1 MKILVVGGAGYI
13 GSHFVLE
20 ASKKGNEVTV
30 FDDLSSGFKSN
41 LNDNIS
47 FYKGSTLSKKELNS
61 VMLSDNFDVAVHLAA
76 FKAAGESMLNPWKY
90 ATNNIIGG
98 LNLIESCVKNNIK
111 NVIFSSS
118 AAVYGTPQYTP
129 IDEDHPLLPIN
140 YYGYSKLIIEQNLK
154 WFSKLKGIRY
164 ASLRYFN
171 AAGYDSDYKKFQV
184 ESDPQN
190 LIPLVMEVA
199 LGMRDKLEVFG
210 NDYATPDGTGIR
222 DYIHVK
228 DLAEGHLASIDYII
242 NKKKNLVINL
252 GAGEGFSVLD
262 ILKKTELI
270 SNKKLKYV
278 ISERR
283 DGDPDIVI
291 SSSKKA
297 KQLIGWLPARSDL
310 DNIIKTSWAKYSY
323 NMKVNKL

>member
-1 MKILVVGGAGYI
+1 MKILVIGGAGYI

-20 ASKKGNEVTV
+20 ASKKGNDVTV

-41 LNDNIS
+41 LNNNIS
-47 FYKGSTLSKKELNS
+47 FYEGSTLSKKELDS

-76 FKAAGESMLNPWKY
+76 FKAAGESMVNPEKY
-90 ATNNIIGG
+90 ASNNIIGG
-98 LNLIESCVKNNIK
+98 INLIDSCVKNNIK

-129 IDEDHPLLPIN
+129 IDENHPLLPIN
-140 YYGYSKLIIEQNLK
+140 YYGYSKLIMEQNLK

-171 AAGYDSDYKKFQV
+171 AAGYDSDCKKFQV

-199 LGMRDKLEVFG
+199 LEKRAQLKVFG
-210 NDYATPDGTGIR
+210 DDYATPDGTGIR
-222 DYIHVK
+222 DYIHVT

-242 NKKKNLVINL
+242 NKNENLEINL
-252 GAGEGFSVLD
+252 GTGEGFSVLD
-262 ILKKTELI
+262 IIKKTE
-270 SNKKLKYV
+270 SVANKNIKYV

-283 DGDPDIVI
+283 AGDPDIVI

-297 KQLIGWLPARSDL
+297 NQLIGWSPKRSDL
-310 DNIIKTSWAKYSY
+310 DSIIKSSWATYSY
-323 NMKVNKL
+323 NMKTNKK

>member
-47 FYKGSTLSKKELNS
+47 FYKGSTLSKKELDL
-61 VMLSDNFDVAVHLAA
+61 VMLSDNFDVVVHLAA
-76 FKAAGESMLNPWKY
+76 FKAAGESMLNPGRY

-98 LNLIESCVKNNIK
+98 LNLIESCVKNNIQ

-129 IDEDHPLLPIN
+129 IDETHPLLPIN

-154 WFSKLKGIRY
+154 WYSKLKGIRY

-171 AAGYDSDYKKFQV
+171 AAGYDSDSKEFQV

-199 LGMRDKLEVFG
+199 LEKRNQLKVFG
-210 NDYATPDGTGIR
+210 DDYATHDGTGIR

-228 DLAEGHLASIDYII
+228 DLAEGHLKSIDYVT
-242 NKKKNLVINL
+242 NNNKNLEINL
-252 GAGEGFSVLD
+252 GTGEGFSVLD
-262 ILKKTELI
+262 IIKKTEII
-270 SNKKLKYV
+270 SNKKVNHV
-278 ISERR
+278 ISKRR
-283 DGDPDIVI
+283 DGDPDIVL
-291 SSSKKA
+291 SSSDKA
-297 KQLIGWLPARSDL
+297 KQLIGWSPTRSDL
-310 DNIIKTSWAKYSY
+310 DNIIKSSWDTYNY
-323 NMKVNKL
+323 NMKANKL

>member
-1 MKILVVGGAGYI
+1 LKILVVGGAGYI

-20 ASKKGNEVTV
+20 AHKKGNEVTV
-30 FDDLSSGFKSN
+30 FDDLSSGSKLN
-41 LNDNIS
+41 LNDNIA
-47 FYKGSTLSKKELNS
+47 FTKGSTLSKKDLDE
-61 VMLSDNFDVAVHLAA
+61 VMSSDNFDVAVHLAA
-76 FKAAGESMLNPWKY
+76 FKAAGESMLNPGKY
-90 ATNNIIGG
+90 ASNNIIGG

-111 NVIFSSS
+111 NIIFSSS

-129 IDEDHPLLPIN
+129 IDEAHPVLPIN

-171 AAGYDSDYKKFQV
+171 AAGYDSEFKKFQV

-199 LGMRDKLEVFG
+199 LKKRNQLKVFG
-210 NDYATPDGTGIR
+210 DDYATPDGTGIR
-222 DYIHVK
+222 DYIHVT
-228 DLAEGHLASIDYII
+228 DLAKGHLASIDYIM
-242 NKKKNLVINL
+242 NNNKNLEINL
-252 GAGEGFSVLD
+252 GTGEGFSVLD
-262 ILKKTELI
+262 IVKKTEI
-270 SNKKLKYV
+270 VSNKRINYV
-278 ISERR
+278 ISARR
-283 DGDPDIVI
+283 AGDPDIVL

-297 KQLIGWLPARSDL
+297 NQLIGWSPTRSDL
-310 DNIIKTSWAKYSY
+310 DNIIKSSWATYNY

>member
-20 ASKKGNEVTV
+20 ASKKGNEITV

-47 FYKGSTLSKKELNS
+47 FYEGSTLSKKELDS
-61 VMLSDNFDVAVHLAA
+61 VMQSDNFDVAVHLAA
-76 FKAAGESMLNPWKY
+76 FKAAGESMLNPGKY

-171 AAGYDSDYKKFQV
+171 AAGYDSDCKKFQV
-184 ESDPQN
+184 GSDPQN

-199 LGMRDKLEVFG
+199 LGIRDKLEVFG

-228 DLAEGHLASIDYII
+228 DLAEAHLASIDYII
-242 NKKKNLVINL
+242 NNDKNLEINL
-252 GAGEGFSVLD
+252 GTGAGFSVLD
-262 ILKKTELI
+262 IVKKTEII
-270 SNKKLKYV
+270 SNKKINYV

-283 DGDPDIVI
+283 AGDPDIVL
-291 SSSKKA
+291 SSSNKA
-297 KQLIGWLPARSDL
+297 KQLIGWSPARSDL
-310 DNIIKTSWAKYSY
+310 DNIIKSSWATYNY
-323 NMKVNKL
+323 NMKANKL

>member
-1 MKILVVGGAGYI
+1 
-13 GSHFVLE
+13 
-20 ASKKGNEVTV
+20 
-30 FDDLSSGFKSN
+30 
-41 LNDNIS
+41 
-47 FYKGSTLSKKELNS
+47 
-61 VMLSDNFDVAVHLAA
+61 
-76 FKAAGESMLNPWKY
+76 
-90 ATNNIIGG
+90 
-98 LNLIESCVKNNIK
+98 
-111 NVIFSSS
+111 
-118 AAVYGTPQYTP
+118 P

-171 AAGYDSDYKKFQV
+171 AAGYDSDCNKFQV

-199 LGMRDKLEVFG
+199 LEKRYQLKVFG
-210 NDYATPDGTGIR
+210 DDYATPDGTGIR

-242 NKKKNLVINL
+242 KNNKNLEINL
-252 GAGEGFSVLD
+252 GTGEGFSVLD
-262 ILKKTELI
+262 IVKLTEII
-270 SNKKLKYV
+270 SNKKINYV
-278 ISERR
+278 ISDRR
-283 DGDPDIVI
+283 AGDPDIVL

-297 KQLIGWLPARSDL
+297 KQLIGWSPTRSDL
-310 DNIIKTSWAKYSY
+310 DNIIKSSWDTYSY

>member
-20 ASKKGNEVTV
+20 AHKKGNEVTV
-30 FDDLSSGFKSN
+30 FDDLSSGSKLN
-41 LNDNIS
+41 LNDNTA
-47 FYKGSTLSKKELNS
+47 FTKGSTLSKKDLDE
-61 VMLSDNFDVAVHLAA
+61 VMSSDNFDVAVHLAA
-76 FKAAGESMLNPWKY
+76 FKAAGESMLNPGKY

-98 LNLIESCVKNNIK
+98 LNLIESCVKNKIK

-118 AAVYGTPQYTP
+118 AAVYGTPHYTP

-171 AAGYDSDYKKFQV
+171 AAGYDSDCKKFQV

-190 LIPLVMEVA
+190 LIPLVMQVA
-199 LGMRDKLEVFG
+199 LGIRDKLEVFG

-242 NKKKNLVINL
+242 NNDKNLEINL
-252 GAGEGFSVLD
+252 GTGTGFSVLD
-262 ILKKTELI
+262 IVKKTEII
-270 SNKKLKYV
+270 SNKKINYV
-278 ISERR
+278 ISKRR
-283 DGDPDIVI
+283 DGDPGIVL
-291 SSSKKA
+291 SSSDKA
-297 KQLIGWLPARSDL
+297 KKLIGWSPTRSDL
-310 DNIIKTSWAKYSY
+310 DNIIKSSWATYNH

>member
-47 FYKGSTLSKKELNS
+47 FYKGSTLSKKELDS

-76 FKAAGESMLNPWKY
+76 FKAAGESMLNPGKY

-111 NVIFSSS
+111 NIIFSSS
-118 AAVYGTPQYTP
+118 AAVYGTPEYTP
-129 IDEDHPLLPIN
+129 IDEAHPLMPIN

-199 LGMRDKLEVFG
+199 LGIRDKLEVFG

-228 DLAEGHLASIDYII
+228 DLAEGHLAALDYLIKSKAQII
-242 NKKKNLVINL
+242 NLNL
-252 GAGEGFSVLD
+252 GTGEGTSVF
-262 ILKKTELI
+262 ELI
-270 SNKKLKYV
+270 NTF
-278 ISERR
+278 
-283 DGDPDIVI
+283 
-291 SSSKKA
+291 
-297 KQLIGWLPARSDL
+297 Q
-310 DNIIKTSWAKYSY
+310 
-323 NMKVNKL
+323 KVNNISIPYKISNRREGDLAFVVANNSYAIDCLNWKPRRSLDEMCADGWQWQKLNPNGY

>member
-1 MKILVVGGAGYI
+1 M
-13 GSHFVLE
+13 
-20 ASKKGNEVTV
+20 
-30 FDDLSSGFKSN
+30 
-41 LNDNIS
+41 
-47 FYKGSTLSKKELNS
+47 
-61 VMLSDNFDVAVHLAA
+61 
-76 FKAAGESMLNPWKY
+76 
-90 ATNNIIGG
+90 
-98 LNLIESCVKNNIK
+98 
-111 NVIFSSS
+111 
-118 AAVYGTPQYTP
+118 
-129 IDEDHPLLPIN
+129 
-140 YYGYSKLIIEQNLK
+140 K

-199 LGMRDKLEVFG
+199 LGIRDKLEVFG

-252 GAGEGFSVLD
+252 GTGEGFSVLD
-262 ILKKTELI
+262 IIKKTELI

-297 KQLIGWLPARSDL
+297 KRLIGWSPARSDL
-310 DNIIKTSWAKYSY
+310 DNIIKTSWAKYGH

>member
-20 ASKKGNEVTV
+20 AFKKGNEITV

-47 FYKGSTLSKKELNS
+47 FFKGSTLSKKELDS
-61 VMLSDNFDVAVHLAA
+61 VMLYDNFDVVVHLAA
-76 FKAAGESMLNPWKY
+76 FKAAGESMINPEKY
-90 ATNNIIGG
+90 ASNNIIGG

-111 NVIFSSS
+111 NIIFSSS
-118 AAVYGTPQYTP
+118 AAVYGTPEYTP
-129 IDEDHPLLPIN
+129 IDEAHPLMPIN

-164 ASLRYFN
+164 AVLRYFN
-171 AAGYDSDYKKFQV
+171 AAGYDSDFKKFQV
-184 ESDPQN
+184 ESNPQN

-199 LGMRDKLEVFG
+199 LEKRNQLKVFG
-210 NDYATPDGTGIR
+210 DDYATPDGTGIR
-222 DYIHVK
+222 DYIHVT
-228 DLAEGHLASIDYII
+228 DLAKGHLASIDYIM
-242 NKKKNLVINL
+242 NNNKNLEINL
-252 GAGEGFSVLD
+252 GTGEGFSVLD
-262 ILKKTELI
+262 IVKKTEII
-270 SNKKLKYV
+270 SNKKINYV

-283 DGDPDIVI
+283 AGDPDIVL

-297 KQLIGWLPARSDL
+297 NQLIGWSPTKSDL
-310 DNIIKTSWAKYSY
+310 DNIIKSTWAKYNY

>member
-1 MKILVVGGAGYI
+1 MKILVIGGAGYI

-20 ASKKGNEVTV
+20 AYKKGNDITV

-41 LNDNIS
+41 LNDNVS
-47 FYKGSTLSKKELNS
+47 FYEGSTLSKKELNS

-76 FKAAGESMLNPWKY
+76 FKAAGESMLNPGKY
-90 ATNNIIGG
+90 AINNIVGG
-98 LNLIESCVKNNIK
+98 LNLIESCVRNNIK

-129 IDEDHPLLPIN
+129 IDENHPLLPIN

-171 AAGYDSDYKKFQV
+171 AAGYDSDCKKFQV

-199 LGMRDKLEVFG
+199 LEKRAQLKVFG
-210 NDYATPDGTGIR
+210 DDYATPDGTGIR
-222 DYIHVK
+222 DYIHVT

-242 NKKKNLVINL
+242 NNDENLEINL
-252 GAGEGFSVLD
+252 GTGEGFSVLD
-262 ILKKTELI
+262 IVKKTENI
-270 SNKKLKYV
+270 ANKKIKYI

-283 DGDPDIVI
+283 AGDPDIVI

-297 KQLIGWLPARSDL
+297 NQLIGWSPERSDL
-310 DNIIKTSWAKYSY
+310 DTIIKSSWATYSY
-323 NMKVNKL
+323 NMKANKI

>member
-1 MKILVVGGAGYI
+1 MKILVIGGAGYI

-20 ASKKGNEVTV
+20 ASKKGNEITV
-30 FDDLSSGFKSN
+30 FDDLSSGFRSN

-47 FYKGSTLSKKELNS
+47 FYKGSTSSKNELDS
-61 VMLSDNFDVAVHLAA
+61 VMLSDIFDVVVHLAA
-76 FKAAGESMLNPWKY
+76 FKAAGESMLNPGKY

-98 LNLIESCVKNNIK
+98 LNVIESCVKNNIK

-140 YYGYSKLIIEQNLK
+140 YYGYSKLIVEQNLK

-171 AAGYDSDYKKFQV
+171 AAGYDSDCKKFQV

-199 LGMRDKLEVFG
+199 LGIRDKLEVFG

-222 DYIHVK
+222 DYIHVT

-242 NKKKNLVINL
+242 NEKKNLVINF
-252 GAGEGFSVLD
+252 GTGEGLSVLD
-262 ILKKTELI
+262 IIKKTELI

-297 KQLIGWLPARSDL
+297 KRLIGWSPARSDL
-310 DNIIKTSWAKYSY
+310 DNIIKTSWAKYSQ

>member
-20 ASKKGNEVTV
+20 ASKKGNEITV
-30 FDDLSSGFKSN
+30 FDDLSSGFLSN

-47 FYKGSTLSKKELNS
+47 FYKGSTLSKKDLDS
-61 VMLSDNFDVAVHLAA
+61 VMLSDNFDAVVHLAA
-76 FKAAGESMLNPWKY
+76 YKAAGESMLNPGKY
-90 ATNNIIGG
+90 ASNNIIGG
-98 LNLIESCVKNNIK
+98 LNLIDSCFKNNIK
-111 NVIFSSS
+111 NIIFSSS

-129 IDEDHPLLPIN
+129 IDELHPLIPIN

-154 WFSKLKGIRY
+154 WYSKLKGIRY

-171 AAGYDSDYKKFQV
+171 AAGYDSDFKKFQT
-184 ESDPQN
+184 ELDPQN
-190 LIPLVMEVA
+190 LIPIVMEVA
-199 LGMRDKLEVFG
+199 LEKRNQLKVFG
-210 NDYATPDGTGIR
+210 NDYATPDGTCIR
-222 DYIHVK
+222 DYIHVT

-242 NKKKNLVINL
+242 KENKNLEINL
-252 GAGEGFSVLD
+252 GTGEGFSVLD
-262 ILKKTELI
+262 VVKNIEII
-270 SNKKLKYV
+270 SNKKINYV

-283 DGDPDIVI
+283 AGDPDIVL

-297 KQLIGWLPARSDL
+297 KQLIGWTPTRSDL
-310 DNIIKTSWAKYSY
+310 GNIIKSSWATYNY

>member
-20 ASKKGNEVTV
+20 ASKRGNEITV

-47 FYKGSTLSKKELNS
+47 FYKGSTLSKKELDL
-61 VMLSDNFDVAVHLAA
+61 VMLSDNFDVVVHLAA
-76 FKAAGESMLNPWKY
+76 FKAAGESMLNPGRY

-98 LNLIESCVKNNIK
+98 VNLIESCVKNNIQ

-129 IDEDHPLLPIN
+129 IDETHPLLPIN

-154 WFSKLKGIRY
+154 WYSKLKGIRY

-171 AAGYDSDYKKFQV
+171 AAGYDSDFKKFQV
-184 ESDPQN
+184 ESKPQN

-199 LGMRDKLEVFG
+199 LEKRDHLEVFG
-210 NDYATPDGTGIR
+210 DDYATPDGTGIR

-228 DLAEGHLASIDYII
+228 DLAEGHLTSIDYII
-242 NKKKNLVINL
+242 NYKKNLEINL
-252 GAGEGFSVLD
+252 GTGKGFSVFD
-262 ILKKTELI
+262 IIKKTEII
-270 SNKKLKYV
+270 SNKKVNHVVSK
-278 ISERR
+278 RR
-283 DGDPDIVI
+283 DGDPDIVL
-291 SSSKKA
+291 SSSDKA
-297 KQLIGWLPARSDL
+297 KQLIGWSPTRSDL
-310 DNIIKTSWAKYSY
+310 DNIIKSSWATYNY
-323 NMKVNKL
+323 NMKANKL

>member
-20 ASKKGNEVTV
+20 ASKKGNEITV

-41 LNDNIS
+41 LDNNIS

-61 VMLSDNFDVAVHLAA
+61 VMLSDNFDVVVHLAA
-76 FKAAGESMLNPWKY
+76 YKAAGESMLNPGKY
-90 ATNNIIGG
+90 AKNNIIGG
-98 LNLIESCVKNNIK
+98 LNLIESCVKNKIK
-111 NVIFSSS
+111 NIIFSSS

-154 WFSKLKGIRY
+154 WYSKLKGIRY

-171 AAGYDSDYKKFQV
+171 AAGYDSDCKKFQV
-184 ESDPQN
+184 ESNPQN
-190 LIPLVMEVA
+190 LIPLVMEAA
-199 LGMRDKLEVFG
+199 LEKRNQLKVFG
-210 NDYATPDGTGIR
+210 DDYATPDGTGIR

-242 NKKKNLVINL
+242 KNNKNLEINL
-252 GAGEGFSVLD
+252 GTGEGFSVLD
-262 ILKKTELI
+262 IVKKTEII
-270 SNKKLKYV
+270 SNKKINYV

-283 DGDPDIVI
+283 AGDPDIVI
-291 SSSKKA
+291 SSSNKA
-297 KQLIGWLPARSDL
+297 KQLIGWSPTKSDL
-310 DNIIKTSWAKYSY
+310 DNIIKSSWATY
-323 NMKVNKL
+323 NYRMQATKL

>member
-1 MKILVVGGAGYI
+1 MKILVIGGAGYI

-20 ASKKGNEVTV
+20 ASKKGNEITV
-30 FDDLSSGFKSN
+30 FDDLSSGFRSN

-47 FYKGSTLSKKELNS
+47 FYKGSTLSKNELDS
-61 VMLSDNFDVAVHLAA
+61 VMLSDIFDVVVHLAA
-76 FKAAGESMLNPWKY
+76 FKAAGESMLNPGKY

-98 LNLIESCVKNNIK
+98 LNVIESCVKNNIK

-154 WFSKLKGIRY
+154 WYSKLKGIRY

-171 AAGYDSDYKKFQV
+171 AAGYDSDCKKFQI
-184 ESDPQN
+184 ESNPQN

-199 LGMRDKLEVFG
+199 LEKRDHLEVFG
-210 NDYATPDGTGIR
+210 DDYATHDGTGIR

-228 DLAEGHLASIDYII
+228 DLAEGHLASIDYIFK
-242 NKKKNLVINL
+242 NNKNLEINL
-252 GAGEGFSVLD
+252 GTGEGFSVLD
-262 ILKKTELI
+262 IVKLTEII
-270 SNKKLKYV
+270 SNKKINYV

-283 DGDPDIVI
+283 DGDPGIVL
-291 SSSKKA
+291 SSSDKA
-297 KQLIGWLPARSDL
+297 KQLIGWSPKRSDL
-310 DNIIKTSWAKYSY
+310 DNIIKSSWDTYSY

>member
-13 GSHFVLE
+13 GTHFVLE
-20 ASKKGNEVTV
+20 ASKKGNEITV

-41 LNDNIS
+41 LNDNIP
-47 FYKGSTLSKKELNS
+47 FYKGSTLSKKELDS

-76 FKAAGESMLNPWKY
+76 FKAAGESMLNPAKY

-111 NVIFSSS
+111 NIIFSSS

-129 IDEDHPLLPIN
+129 IDENHPLLPIN

-171 AAGYDSDYKKFQV
+171 AAGYDGDFKKIKA
-184 ESDPQN
+184 EPNPQN
-190 LIPLVMEVA
+190 LIPIVIEVA
-199 LGMRDKLEVFG
+199 LGLRDQLEVFG
-210 NDYATPDGTGIR
+210 NDYATPDGTGVR
-222 DYIHVK
+222 DYIHVS
-228 DLAEGHLASIDYII
+228 DLAKGHLASLDYIL
-242 NKKKNLVINL
+242 KEDKNLEINL
-252 GAGEGFSVLD
+252 GTGEGFSVLD
-262 ILKKTELI
+262 IVKKTEII
-270 SNKKLKYV
+270 SNKKINYV
-278 ISERR
+278 ISKRR
-283 DGDPDIVI
+283 DGDPDIVL
-291 SSSKKA
+291 SSLGKA
-297 KQLIGWLPARSDL
+297 KQLIGWSPTRSDL
-310 DNIIKTSWAKYSY
+310 DNIIKSTWATYNY

>member
-20 ASKKGNEVTV
+20 ASKKGNEITV

-41 LNDNIS
+41 LNDNIL
-47 FYKGSTLSKKELNS
+47 FYKGSTLSKKELDS
-61 VMLSDNFDVAVHLAA
+61 VMMSDNFDVAVHLAA
-76 FKAAGESMLNPWKY
+76 FKAAGESNLNPGKY

-118 AAVYGTPQYTP
+118 AAVYGKPHYTP
-129 IDEDHPLLPIN
+129 IDEDHPLVPIN

-154 WFSKLKGIRY
+154 WYSKLKGIRY

-171 AAGYDSDYKKFQV
+171 AAGYDSDCKKFKV

-199 LGMRDKLEVFG
+199 LEKRDHLEVYG
-210 NDYATPDGTGIR
+210 DDYSTHDGTGIR

-228 DLAEGHLASIDYII
+228 DLAEGHLTSIDYII
-242 NKKKNLVINL
+242 NNNKNLEINL
-252 GAGEGFSVLD
+252 GTGEGFSVLD
-262 ILKKTELI
+262 IIKKTEVI
-270 SNKKLKYV
+270 SNKKINYV
-278 ISERR
+278 ISKRR
-283 DGDPDIVI
+283 DGDPDIVL
-291 SSSKKA
+291 SSSDKA
-297 KQLIGWLPARSDL
+297 KQLIGWSPKRSDL
-310 DNIIKTSWAKYSY
+310 DNIIKSSWATYSY
-323 NMKVNKL
+323 NMEVNKL

>member
-41 LNDNIS
+41 LNENIS
-47 FYKGSTLSKKELNS
+47 FYKGSTLSKKELDS

-76 FKAAGESMLNPWKY
+76 FKAAGESMMNPWKY
-90 ATNNIIGG
+90 ASNNIIGG
-98 LNLIESCVKNNIK
+98 LNLINSCVKNNIK
-111 NVIFSSS
+111 NIIFSSS
-118 AAVYGTPQYTP
+118 AAVYGAPQYTP
-129 IDEDHPLLPIN
+129 IDENHPLLPIN

-184 ESDPQN
+184 ESNPQN

-199 LGMRDKLEVFG
+199 LEKRNQLKVFG
-210 NDYATPDGTGIR
+210 DDYATPDGTGVR
-222 DYIHVK
+222 DYIHVT
-228 DLAEGHLASIDYII
+228 DLAIGHLASLDYIL
-242 NKKKNLVINL
+242 KEDKNLEINL
-252 GAGEGFSVLD
+252 GTGEGFSVLD
-262 ILKKTELI
+262 IIKKTEVI
-270 SNKKLKYV
+270 SNKKIKYA

-283 DGDPDIVI
+283 AGDPDIVL
-291 SSSKKA
+291 SSSKRA
-297 KQLIGWLPARSDL
+297 KQEVKMLQLLLVQFRRL
-310 DNIIKTSWAKYSY
+310 VCY
-323 NMKVNKL
+323 

>member
-20 ASKKGNEVTV
+20 AIKKGNEITV
-30 FDDLSSGFKSN
+30 FDDLSSGSKLN
-41 LNDNIS
+41 LHAS
-47 FYKGSTLSKKELNS
+47 VPFYKGSTLSKKELDG
-61 VMLSDNFDVAVHLAA
+61 VMSSDDFDALVHLAA
-76 FKAAGESMLNPWKY
+76 FKAAGESMLNPVKY
-90 ATNNIIGG
+90 ASNNIIGG

-129 IDEDHPLLPIN
+129 IDESHPLLPIN

-171 AAGYDSDYKKFQV
+171 AAGYDSDCKKFQV

-190 LIPLVMEVA
+190 LIPIVMEAA
-199 LGMRDKLEVFG
+199 LGIRDQLEVFG
-210 NDYATPDGTGIR
+210 NDYATYDGTGIR
-222 DYIHVK
+222 DYIHVT
-228 DLAEGHLASIDYII
+228 DLAESHLASIDYII
-242 NKKKNLVINL
+242 KNKKNLEINL
-252 GAGEGFSVLD
+252 GTGKGFSVLD
-262 ILKKTELI
+262 IVKKTEII
-270 SNKKLKYV
+270 SNKKIKYV

-283 DGDPDIVI
+283 TGDPDIVI

-297 KQLIGWLPARSDL
+297 NQLIGWSPVRSDL
-310 DNIIKTSWAKYSY
+310 ENIIKSSWATYSY
-323 NMKVNKL
+323 NRKVNKL